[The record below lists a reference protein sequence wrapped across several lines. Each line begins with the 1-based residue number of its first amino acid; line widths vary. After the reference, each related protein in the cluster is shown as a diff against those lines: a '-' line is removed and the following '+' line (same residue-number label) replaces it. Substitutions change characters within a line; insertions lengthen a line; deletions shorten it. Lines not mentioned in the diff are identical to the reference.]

1 MQTALQII
9 YPEKFPEKFF
19 VFFFYF
25 QGAMVRYVTL
35 AENKLATWVSEL
47 NAIIQ
52 VKYKQKLNY
61 GSENFTESDSF
72 VVKCILKKK

>member
-1 MQTALQII
+1 M
-9 YPEKFPEKFF
+9 
-19 VFFFYF
+19 
-25 QGAMVRYVTL
+25 RYVTL